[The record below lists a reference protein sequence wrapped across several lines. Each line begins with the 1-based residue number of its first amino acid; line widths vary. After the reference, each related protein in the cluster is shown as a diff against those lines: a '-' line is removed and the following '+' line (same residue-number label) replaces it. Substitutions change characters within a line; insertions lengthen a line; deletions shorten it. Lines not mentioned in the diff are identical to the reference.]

1 MSKVLLGNSNKVGK
15 ILIFSP
21 NVLSAVASQ
30 FIWYNKYIKIDNNTI
45 YNCYF
50 SQKILNHTG
59 DCFENNGKMRSWEAF
74 RAKLGLDNNK
84 KLYWRQI
91 IHAISHASF

>member
-1 MSKVLLGNSNKVGK
+1 MLPGNFYGRVRK

-30 FIWYNKYIKIDNNTI
+30 FFWYNEHIKFDNNTI

-50 SQKILNHTG
+50 SHKNLNQIG
-59 DCFENNGKMRSWEAF
+59 DLFENNGKMRSWE
-74 RAKLGLDNNK
+74 
-84 KLYWRQI
+84 I
-91 IHAISHASF
+91 